1 MLKNQSQNLMQLK
14 MDAENECSNNKQ
26 SQNIKLKR
34 SKKLRQSKKLN
45 FLLPLQKLIQSQ
57 KLKLLQP
64 LQKLAVIKAS
74 TAVTKAHAVTKA
86 QNLINRP
93 LQKLES
99 PISVRNPQKYKNL
112 QRSHMFLQQCYNNV
126 TYFEASTSTSL
137 ISIFGDEDFI
147 VLH

>member
-14 MDAENECSNNKQ
+14 TDAENECSNNKQ
-26 SQNIKLKR
+26 SQNLKLRR
-34 SKKLRQSKKLN
+34 SKKLRQSQKLN
-45 FLLPLQKLIQSQ
+45 LLLPLQKLIQSQ

-64 LQKLAVIKAS
+64 LQKLAVTKAS

-99 PISVRNPQKYKNL
+99 PISGRNPRKYKNL
-112 QRSHMFLQQCYNNV
+112 QRSHVFLQQCYV
-126 TYFEASTSTSL
+126 FRGIHEYIAHTYF
-137 ISIFGDEDFI
+137 G
-147 VLH
+147 